1 MNWVLFGRALPCRVL
16 PAAAWGGALLLTL
29 YGGVLVVGQALVVG
43 GIITPAGPVDWKTL
57 R

>member
-16 PAAAWGGALLLTL
+16 LAAAWGGALLLTL